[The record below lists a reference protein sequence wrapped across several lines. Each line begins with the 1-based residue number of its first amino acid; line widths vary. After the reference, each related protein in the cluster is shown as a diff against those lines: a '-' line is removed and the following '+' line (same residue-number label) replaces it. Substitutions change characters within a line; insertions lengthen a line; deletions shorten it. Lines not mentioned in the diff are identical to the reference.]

1 MIGSLNL
8 WRMLHPWMLLR
19 EFFSFGLFA
28 STLFHCKFNPL
39 HQLLIGIDLFR
50 EQHRRRGR
58 IDLVNCGNSSVENER
73 GNRELLEFAQATLR
87 GLVRAEEIQLQCK
100 TGLRLF
106 CRMDIGV
113 LKLED
118 GRFEYWVNEVDR
130 TPNAS
135 LFACGVSP
143 WGETLARD
151 FGDAILSVYGHQ

>member
-1 MIGSLNL
+1 ME
-8 WRMLHPWMLLR
+8 LLR
-19 EFFSFGLFA
+19 FA
-28 STLFHCKFNPL
+28 ETTL
-39 HQLLIGIDLFR
+39 Q
-50 EQHRRRGR
+50 
-58 IDLVNCGNSSVENER
+58 
-73 GNRELLEFAQATLR
+73 
-87 GLVRAEEIQLQCK
+87 GLVCAEERQLQCK

-113 LKLED
+113 IKLED

-151 FGDAILSVYGHQ
+151 FGEAILSLCRDG